1 MGCIDS
7 MDLMESINCTFSHIH
22 SISIDI
28 SIDILIDIFH

>member
-1 MGCIDS
+1 MEYTDS
-7 MDLMESINCTFSHIH
+7 MDFMDSINHILPHIH